1 MFPVYT
7 HAVWKLVIPPRV
19 QFFQWLLSSHNRILT
34 RVNLKKRSDVSDP
47 TCLFCNELES
57 ITHLFFDCCVAM
69 NVWKVVTE
77 VIDVNIGSDYESIA
91 RLWVANKKF
100 FIANVISSAIL
111 WSLWK
116 LRNEICFQEMV
127 WTGMR
132 MVHDQNCKDVKGLA
146 FAVQAGGCSGA
157 GRADHQDG
165 RIVKVP
171 DTDRMEGGDGNGY
184 IITTGSIGVSV
195 FSSCQK

>member
-1 MFPVYT
+1 MNLYLEWNVCSPTIEVCFRF
-7 HAVWKLVIPPRV
+7 IPMLCGS
-19 QFFQWLLSSHNRILT
+19 WLFHLEYSSSCGCCLTSHNRIFT
-34 RVNLKKRSDVSDP
+34 RDNLKKRSDVSDP

-57 ITHLFFDCCVAM
+57 ITHLFFDCCVAV

-91 RLWVANKKF
+91 RLWVANKIF

-116 LRNEICFQEMV
+116 LRNEICFQGMV

-146 FAVQAGGCSGA
+146 FAV
-157 GRADHQDG
+157 
-165 RIVKVP
+165 
-171 DTDRMEGGDGNGY
+171 
-184 IITTGSIGVSV
+184 
-195 FSSCQK
+195 